1 MSLWNHQLPTRSA
14 AVWLAACTLALACLW
29 ACLAD
34 PAHAQAPPTAGTV
47 VSQNGVQLPPLAE
60 QETEAEPR
68 DGAAISSEELIFP
81 SELAT
86 RVQQQSAEIER
97 LVKAVERVRDS
108 DDGLEALRPE
118 IDAVTAAAQSTE
130 DALKPRLQAVERQIS
145 ELGDKPKDG
154 ETAETPDIA
163 QERDRLDRLKSELQD
178 AIKRTGL
185 TRVRAGQLLAYINR
199 LRLENLGRNLVK
211 REASPLNPAHW
222 SKFSEDVGRVGQ
234 QVATISDNWWTI
246 LDRRVDWL
254 ALILI
259 GSGLLW
265 WSLRRLSRAILANWL
280 PTPPSDTPPPYLA
293 RVSTAIGSF
302 PIMLAPGLVT
312 AAVLYLALDTATLFN
327 EQIQTLA
334 YAALQAVAIVL
345 VTRAMAKAVL
355 LPAHASW
362 RLIGLPDDR
371 AQKYVQLISLIAG
384 LYGFDYW
391 FNAAAQALHL
401 PLSVVITENFFANI
415 AFAILLFAVAWLPM
429 PKNMMR
435 ASAQTLHKAAQ
446 WVRLPATLAVFAI
459 IAASLF
465 GYLAL
470 GRFIAAQVMLIG
482 IGATALLLGHLG
494 ARSLVEPTNRAGAG
508 LHADEGASPYLARQ
522 PFWMSILAFLMNV
535 VFVLLAAAL
544 LLLSWGYSGK
554 ELISWARSLLFGFEI
569 AGFRFSLIQAL
580 IAVVLFIAVI
590 LLTRLMQRWLSQRV
604 FNRETFDRGIANS
617 VHAGIGYL
625 GVALAA
631 LVGIS
636 YAGFDLSNLA
646 LIAGALSVGIG
657 FGLNAIASNF
667 ISGLIML
674 IERPIKVGDW
684 VVVGQHQGYVRH
696 ISVRATEIETFDRA
710 SVLVP
715 NSDFMTSPVQNWT
728 LRNAMG
734 RIIINVGVAYH
745 EDPERVLKVLQDVA
759 ADCRVLLRS
768 PAPAVVFENFGAS
781 SLDFSVRGYIAD
793 VNTTLSSATQ
803 LRLDIFKALREKDIE
818 IPFPQHD
825 IHLRDLDGVKDM
837 FHRVAA
843 ERALRDT
850 GVADCGAETDDRPMS
865 HRNDNRDE
873 RPPPRQE

>member
-1 MSLWNHQLPTRSA
+1 
-14 AVWLAACTLALACLW
+14 
-29 ACLAD
+29 
-34 PAHAQAPPTAGTV
+34 
-47 VSQNGVQLPPLAE
+47 
-60 QETEAEPR
+60 
-68 DGAAISSEELIFP
+68 
-81 SELAT
+81 
-86 RVQQQSAEIER
+86 
-97 LVKAVERVRDS
+97 
-108 DDGLEALRPE
+108 
-118 IDAVTAAAQSTE
+118 
-130 DALKPRLQAVERQIS
+130 
-145 ELGDKPKDG
+145 
-154 ETAETPDIA
+154 
-163 QERDRLDRLKSELQD
+163 
-178 AIKRTGL
+178 
-185 TRVRAGQLLAYINR
+185 
-199 LRLENLGRNLVK
+199 
-211 REASPLNPAHW
+211 
-222 SKFSEDVGRVGQ
+222 
-234 QVATISDNWWTI
+234 
-246 LDRRVDWL
+246 
-254 ALILI
+254 
-259 GSGLLW
+259 
-265 WSLRRLSRAILANWL
+265 
-280 PTPPSDTPPPYLA
+280 
-293 RVSTAIGSF
+293 
-302 PIMLAPGLVT
+302 MLAPGLVT